1 MASLRP
7 PPTAAQSVLP
17 PVRPSKPPRGARPAS
32 PMAEKVATARRV
44 CAKAPW
50 AKSTSPICAIPTA
63 TSSAPRTE
71 WVDPKTSNWP
81 ADIQVR
87 SDSMRIAVVGAGGVG
102 GGFGAALAKAGA
114 DVSFVARGAHLAAMR
129 SEGLKIQG
137 GRGETHLVPT
147 RATEDPA
154 EIGQVD
160 IVLFCVKLWDVESAG
175 QRIKPL
181 IGPDT
186 AVIPL
191 QNGIDAAERLIPIL
205 GESAVMGGVAQIS
218 ASIVAP
224 GVIQQVGTFMRM
236 IFGELDG
243 RRSQRAEDFLAL
255 CLKAGF
261 DATLSEQILTDL
273 WMKFI
278 LLASNAGIMALA
290 RQPIGKLRDD
300 PDLRPIFLAAYQE
313 TIDVGR
319 AGGVALPA
327 DALDKI
333 LAFTGHAPPA
343 MQASM
348 ALDLDRGNRL
358 EVPWLSGKVAELGRQ
373 LGVPTPTHSMMYAML
388 KPYVMGAAG

>member
-1 MASLRP
+1 
-7 PPTAAQSVLP
+7 
-17 PVRPSKPPRGARPAS
+17 
-32 PMAEKVATARRV
+32 
-44 CAKAPW
+44 
-50 AKSTSPICAIPTA
+50 
-63 TSSAPRTE
+63 
-71 WVDPKTSNWP
+71 
-81 ADIQVR
+81 
-87 SDSMRIAVVGAGGVG
+87 MRIAVVGAGGVG

-114 DVSFVARGAHLAAMR
+114 DVTFLARGAHLAAMKTG
-129 SEGLKIQG
+129 GLKVQG

-147 RATEDPA
+147 RATDDPA
-154 EIGQVD
+154 EIGKVD

-175 QRIKPL
+175 QQIKPL

-236 IFGELDG
+236 VFGELDG
-243 RRSQRAEDFLAL
+243 RRSQRGEDFLAL

-261 DATLSEQILTDL
+261 DATLSEQILTEL

-278 LLASNAGIMALA
+278 LLASNAGMMALA

-300 PDLRPIFLAAYQE
+300 PDLRPIFLAAWQE

-319 AGGVALPA
+319 ARGVALPA
-327 DALDKI
+327 DARERI
-333 LAFTGHAPPA
+333 VEITGHLPPA
-343 MQASM
+343 MKASM
-348 ALDLDRGNRL
+348 ALDIDRGNRL
-358 EVPWLSGKVAELGRQ
+358 EVPWLSGKVAQLGRQ
-373 LGVPTPTHSMMYAML
+373 FGIPTPTHSMMYAML
-388 KPYVMGAAG
+388 KPYAMGAAG